1 MNLYMRQIST
11 AVKGSFMR
19 IFRPFAIALVAVA
32 LFVPAVS
39 AQWPTTCV
47 ELNDIVESHLGN
59 AGNIGIYQKVFGE
72 QAEQACRNDHRNDVR
87 SVFAWAIGDE
97 PATQPTTQPVVA
109 PPPPPTYA
117 DPYVPSVKHRSASQP
132 SQGALIEVAESRGAS
147 RSAAIRVAKAVQTS
161 QTERLFVVGLHTGI
175 EYGVDE
181 RAVPLRSNKAKLLT
195 NAPENAI
202 GFWTDQSRVHNTYRD
217 RTEGAEY
224 SKTFRVT
231 QGTYRVAF
239 EWKRN
244 LDKYDSPT
252 DLGFSLYKGYSG
264 GTVVREVYPES
275 QEVGFIEEII
285 VFDRDAYHYI
295 SFRLAGGPQI
305 EFRFELLRV

>member
-1 MNLYMRQIST
+1 MRLLR
-11 AVKGSFMR
+11 AF
-19 IFRPFAIALVAVA
+19 LVAVCA
-32 LFVPAVS
+32 TFILVPFAF

-47 ELNDIVESHLGN
+47 ELNDIVEAHLGN
-59 AGNIGIYQKVFGE
+59 TQNVGIYQKVFGD
-72 QAEQACRNDHRNDVR
+72 QAEQACQNDHKQDVQQT
-87 SVFAWAIGDE
+87 FAWAIGGDE
-97 PATQPTTQPVVA
+97 PATQPAVA
-109 PPPPPTYA
+109 QPPPPTYA
-117 DPYVPSVKHRSASQP
+117 ESYVPSVRHRSVSQP

-147 RSAAIRVAKAVQTS
+147 RSAAIRVAKAVQAS
-161 QTERLFVVGLHTGI
+161 QTERLFVVGLHNGI

-181 RAVPLRSNKAKLLT
+181 RVVPLRSDRTKLLT
-195 NAPENAI
+195 NVPENAI

-217 RTEGAEY
+217 RIEGAAY

-239 EWKRN
+239 QWKRN

-275 QEVGFIEEII
+275 QQSGFIEEII

-295 SFRLAGGPQI
+295 SFNLAGGPQI